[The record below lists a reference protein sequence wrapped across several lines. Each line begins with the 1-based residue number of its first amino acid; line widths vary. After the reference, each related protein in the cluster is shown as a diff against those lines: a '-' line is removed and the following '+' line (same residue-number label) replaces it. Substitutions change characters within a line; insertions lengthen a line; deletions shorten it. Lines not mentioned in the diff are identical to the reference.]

1 MARQLGN
8 SLFNSLRGKI
18 WISTSVLAFFTCTF
32 GLISYLVVSLL
43 VNDVFYG
50 VFIPFLV
57 LAFVTMIFGW
67 WLSNEIVDPIE
78 KVTLLAKSLE
88 RSTSTSIPRTS
99 GSTET
104 DQLLQTIQRNN
115 QQFQKIVSLM
125 ENVANGNLDVKSLE
139 GSDRLSASF
148 QKLLSKVSESIS
160 AKAELD
166 TLRISLTELRM
177 DVSGVKSGNLDVE
190 ISNNN
195 EETRELSETF
205 KYLIDNLVRL
215 ISAVQAG
222 SSAAETSVSL
232 VDSDIQQLVQR
243 DENRIQEMAQAS
255 LKLKKVPNLIKKI
268 TEDLMS
274 SAESARQTIQKAQ
287 HGSQIATDN
296 SESVGH
302 LRKQVRENVKRI
314 QNLNERTH
322 DIERVAK
329 TVEDLANRTNMI
341 ALNASIQA
349 TELGEDGHG
358 FVLVAEEVERLAVR
372 ANGTNKQ
379 ISKLN
384 KSILAEIRKVESS
397 VEMTMG
403 EVASLSKFAIESSN
417 VLNEMGRY
425 VSQFLNLQENLIS
438 YSKDESEEAD
448 NAFTTLQDSISETE
462 TTVSKLKDSSVELD
476 SLAKAMKDLRS
487 HISEFRLAK
496 DETHSDSESEI
507 EPESYTPEGAD
518 DALYEE
524 FVSKEFESDGS
535 SESESEIMVHE
546 ESLDQ
551 QTVDSDDTL
560 SADSSFESE
569 DLADTSNKS
578 EAFSDDVP
586 EFDESLGSI
595 ENRSESEVLA
605 ETASDSSDSEE
616 YEDEMVAESYKFADS
631 KEPRPEEFDSTE
643 FSGLD
648 MYVDTEGS
656 QLQEDE
662 ARLESSPAES
672 DENGVFDLYDA
683 SLNSE
688 DPTGDF
694 DSGEFTIDEL
704 IDEVGSL
711 ELAEVSESD
720 SNTYVE
726 EEDILDALPEQFI
739 DKNNVADP
747 DNTLSI

>member
-1 MARQLGN
+1 
-8 SLFNSLRGKI
+8 
-18 WISTSVLAFFTCTF
+18 
-32 GLISYLVVSLL
+32 
-43 VNDVFYG
+43 
-50 VFIPFLV
+50 
-57 LAFVTMIFGW
+57 
-67 WLSNEIVDPIE
+67 
-78 KVTLLAKSLE
+78 
-88 RSTSTSIPRTS
+88 
-99 GSTET
+99 
-104 DQLLQTIQRNN
+104 
-115 QQFQKIVSLM
+115 
-125 ENVANGNLDVKSLE
+125 
-139 GSDRLSASF
+139 
-148 QKLLSKVSESIS
+148 
-160 AKAELD
+160 
-166 TLRISLTELRM
+166 
-177 DVSGVKSGNLDVE
+177 
-190 ISNNN
+190 
-195 EETRELSETF
+195 
-205 KYLIDNLVRL
+205 
-215 ISAVQAG
+215 
-222 SSAAETSVSL
+222 
-232 VDSDIQQLVQR
+232 
-243 DENRIQEMAQAS
+243 
-255 LKLKKVPNLIKKI
+255 
-268 TEDLMS
+268 MS

-379 ISKLN
+379 ISTLN

>member
-243 DENRIQEMAQAS
+243 DENRIQEMAENNRRS
-255 LKLKKVPNLIKKI
+255 YVIGRVCP
-268 TEDLMS
+268 
-274 SAESARQTIQKAQ
+274 
-287 HGSQIATDN
+287 TD
-296 SESVGH
+296 
-302 LRKQVRENVKRI
+302 
-314 QNLNERTH
+314 
-322 DIERVAK
+322 
-329 TVEDLANRTNMI
+329 
-341 ALNASIQA
+341 
-349 TELGEDGHG
+349 
-358 FVLVAEEVERLAVR
+358 
-372 ANGTNKQ
+372 
-379 ISKLN
+379 
-384 KSILAEIRKVESS
+384 
-397 VEMTMG
+397 
-403 EVASLSKFAIESSN
+403 
-417 VLNEMGRY
+417 
-425 VSQFLNLQENLIS
+425 
-438 YSKDESEEAD
+438 YSKS
-448 NAFTTLQDSISETE
+448 
-462 TTVSKLKDSSVELD
+462 
-476 SLAKAMKDLRS
+476 
-487 HISEFRLAK
+487 
-496 DETHSDSESEI
+496 
-507 EPESYTPEGAD
+507 
-518 DALYEE
+518 
-524 FVSKEFESDGS
+524 
-535 SESESEIMVHE
+535 
-546 ESLDQ
+546 
-551 QTVDSDDTL
+551 
-560 SADSSFESE
+560 
-569 DLADTSNKS
+569 
-578 EAFSDDVP
+578 
-586 EFDESLGSI
+586 
-595 ENRSESEVLA
+595 
-605 ETASDSSDSEE
+605 TAW
-616 YEDEMVAESYKFADS
+616 K
-631 KEPRPEEFDSTE
+631 P
-643 FSGLD
+643 
-648 MYVDTEGS
+648 
-656 QLQEDE
+656 
-662 ARLESSPAES
+662 
-672 DENGVFDLYDA
+672 
-683 SLNSE
+683 
-688 DPTGDF
+688 
-694 DSGEFTIDEL
+694 
-704 IDEVGSL
+704 
-711 ELAEVSESD
+711 D
-720 SNTYVE
+720 SNRQ
-726 EEDILDALPEQFI
+726 L
-739 DKNNVADP
+739 
-747 DNTLSI
+747 